1 MIQNFSVAKDLL
13 GITRIGDLSSPDMDK
28 IRCIALIELTA
39 TFDYHSILVR
49 VPRVPKLKVVKGIS
63 DFITKHLCLLFTM
76 VIRLK

>member
-1 MIQNFSVAKDLL
+1 M

-49 VPRVPKLKVVKGIS
+49 VPRVPKLKVVKGTLI
-63 DFITKHLCLLFTM
+63 KHHYLFLFTM
-76 VIRLK
+76 VIGLK